1 MMYMYMYRRDMY
13 MYMYR
18 RAHGPGHEGQ
28 VGDHLT
34 ATRLAP
40 PVGEGS
46 NPKI

>member
-1 MMYMYMYRRDMY
+1 MMYMYMYRR
-13 MYMYR
+13 YMYR